1 MKFGKFK
8 EKHGYEI
15 EDFVDIDWSRTQGYT
30 GRFLTLNGRIED
42 KSGATQGNIFSA
54 SECLPI
60 KDMFSVLYS
69 GYISNEQIE
78 EIVKFVEEEIGL
90 MDVFGNST
98 DKKSLVDV
106 RLSDDSPG
114 AYIKRP
120 TGILVRVETID
131 NEHMLWIKN
140 KAYSVYEL
148 REIAQN
154 RIEKA
159 PKTYVDTIGP
169 SKKKSIFETISSKL
183 KKNKKETKEAEAE
196 LE

>member
-1 MKFGKFK
+1 
-8 EKHGYEI
+8 
-15 EDFVDIDWSRTQGYT
+15 
-30 GRFLTLNGRIED
+30 
-42 KSGATQGNIFSA
+42 
-54 SECLPI
+54 
-60 KDMFSVLYS
+60 MFSVLYS
-69 GYISNEQIE
+69 GYISEEQIE

-90 MDVFGNST
+90 MDVFGNYT

-159 PKTYVDTIGP
+159 PKTYVDIVGP